1 MDTAVFDADDP
12 RFDDALAIRTRV
24 FVEEQD
30 VPMDREVDGLDGE
43 ATHFLL
49 SDPEPVATARV
60 RPHEREASASDRP
73 NGDQREPRGGALK
86 VERVAVLADHRGAGY
101 GRAVMDAV
109 EAYARREGYDE
120 VVLHAQVPV
129 VAFYERLGYTAEG
142 EEFEDAGIPHRT
154 MWKSL

>member
-12 RFDDALAIRTRV
+12 RFDDALAIRKRV

-30 VPMDREVDGLDGE
+30 VPMDREVDGLDDV

-49 SDPEPVATARV
+49 TDPEPVATARV
-60 RPHEREASASDRP
+60 RPHD
-73 NGDQREPRGGALK
+73 GALK
-86 VERVAVLADHRGAGY
+86 VERVAVLADHRGEGY

-109 EAYARREGYDE
+109 EAYAHREGYDE

-129 VAFYERLGYTAEG
+129 VAFYERLGYTVEG

-154 MWKSL
+154 MRKTL